1 MNLIR
6 YAVGL
11 SLALVVAGYPF
22 LALTYSTGA
31 PAGFSGPEQDCS
43 ACHNSFPVNS
53 GTGSVTITAP
63 PTFTPGVPVPVSVTV
78 VNTTPPNPDV
88 RQGFELSTRD
98 AAITATRVGT
108 YVVDGTT
115 VQNAQGSP
123 DYVTHTEGG
132 NALTTW
138 NFSWVPPAVAPEQVR
153 MYAAGNATDGNGNP
167 TGDHIYTTSVTI
179 DRSTVA
185 GEAGPEALAL
195 RVGAVSPNPVRRSA
209 LVAVTLAEP
218 ARLSARIVDAAGR
231 TVRTVADADA
241 AAGETVLRVS
251 TAGLAAGAYML
262 VVDAGGARV
271 TRSLTVA
278 R

>member
-1 MNLIR
+1 MNLLR
-6 YAVGL
+6 YAAGTA
-11 SLALVVAGYPF
+11 LALVVAGYPF

-63 PTFTPGVPVPVSVTV
+63 PTFTPGVPVPITVTV

-98 AAITATRVGT
+98 AATPATRVGT

-123 DYVTHTEGG
+123 DYVTHTEAG

-138 NFSWVPPAVAPEQVR
+138 SFNWVPPAVAPEQVR

-167 TGDHIYTTSVTI
+167 TEDYIYTTSVTI

-209 LVAVTLAEP
+209 VVAVTLAESE
-218 ARLSARIVDAAGR
+218 RLTARIVDAAGR
-231 TVRTVADADA
+231 TLRTVADAQ
-241 AAGETVLRVS
+241 AGAGASMLRVS
-251 TAGLAAGAYML
+251 TAGMSAGPYLL
-262 VVDAGGARV
+262 VVEAGGARV
-271 TRSLTVA
+271 TRRFTVV